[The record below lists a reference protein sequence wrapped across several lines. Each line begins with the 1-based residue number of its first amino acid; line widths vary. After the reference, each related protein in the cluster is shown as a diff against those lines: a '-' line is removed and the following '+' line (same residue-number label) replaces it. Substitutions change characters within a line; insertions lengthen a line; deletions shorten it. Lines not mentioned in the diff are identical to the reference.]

1 MVKRLFADAITQG
14 VVIVIFATATA
25 IYGLL
30 KSYWNWPTAIVY
42 GILLVCALWWLKD
55 RLELGQAA
63 LRDRI
68 RGWMDKGG
76 FSVQN
81 IEDEKAIFHFALT
94 DKTLLR
100 INVLQPAKTKQLTIA
115 AFALCATDY
124 QKGSFGK
131 LSAQEQRAFWKRVR
145 LELLRYGIAYS
156 DLTLDG
162 VTLFDVMVASKSL
175 TDVDLMNR
183 IRFVWGGA
191 KLYGELL
198 MELSEPPT
206 PSTFR
211 TEPPQPLP
219 SA

>member
-55 RLELGQAA
+55 RLELGQPA

-68 RGWMDKGG
+68 REWLDKGG

-81 IEDEKAIFHFALT
+81 IVDNTSVFHFVLT
-94 DKTLLR
+94 DNAYLR
-100 INVLQPAKTKQLTIA
+100 INVFQVANTKQLTIA
-115 AFALCATDY
+115 AFALSATSY
-124 QKGSFGK
+124 QKDSYGR
-131 LSAQEQRAFWKRVR
+131 LSAQEQRDFWKRVR
-145 LELLRYGIAYS
+145 LELLRYGIGYNS
-156 DLTLDG
+156 LTLDG
-162 VTLFDVMVASKSL
+162 VTLFALMVASKSL
-175 TDVDLMNR
+175 TDVDFMNR
-183 IRFVWGGA
+183 VRFVWGGA
-191 KLYGELL
+191 RLYGELL
-198 MELSEPPT
+198 TELSGPT
-206 PSTFR
+206 PSTSH

-219 SA
+219 ST